1 MLPLGSMVALPFA
14 GWVVTKLGSRIV
26 TFVSSILY
34 VAVLLLLGYSQSVL
48 LLSIL
53 LFFFGFWGDV
63 LNISMNTQAIHL
75 QQDLYKKPLMSSF
88 HGLWSLGAMAGAIVG
103 GIMMKDNFSIVQ
115 HFWLI
120 AALVIMLSV
129 LFFFY
134 LIPKD
139 SPRTEAQ
146 KLFAWPDKALL
157 LLGAICFCCALC
169 EGAMADWSS
178 LYYKQSLQDVNR
190 VSTTGYTA
198 FALMMALGR
207 LIGDRFTA
215 QLGYRKILM
224 VDSVILAIGLSI
236 AIFIQQPIFVII
248 GFGLV
253 GLGVATIIPII
264 YSLSGKAKTMATS
277 TALAAVSTVGFT
289 GFLIGP
295 PVIGLVAHEITL
307 RWALLIVLFLAFVI
321 FVLARNVKD

>member
-1 MLPLGSMVALPFA
+1 MLPLGSMIALPFA
-14 GWVVTKLGSRIV
+14 GWIVSKMGSRII
-26 TFVSSILY
+26 TFISSLLY
-34 VAVLLLLGYSQSVL
+34 IGILLLLGYSNTVVQ
-48 LLSIL
+48 LSTL

-63 LNISMNTQAIHL
+63 LNIAMNTQAIHL
-75 QQDLYKKPLMSSF
+75 QQDMYQKPLMSSF
-88 HGLWSLGAMAGAIVG
+88 HGMWSLGAMTGAIMG
-103 GIMMKDNFSIVQ
+103 GVMMKAKFGTVE
-115 HFWLI
+115 HFWM
-120 AALVIMLSV
+120 AAAVIVSFSV

-134 LIPKD
+134 LIPTD
-139 SPRTEAQ
+139 RPRTEEQ

-178 LYYKQSLQDVNR
+178 LYYKQSLEDMNR

-207 LIGDRFTA
+207 LVGDKFTA

-224 VDSVILAIGLSI
+224 VDSLVLAIGLSV
-236 AIFIQQPIFVII
+236 AIFIKQPIFVII

-253 GLGVATIIPII
+253 GLGVSTIIPII

-277 TALAAVSTVGFT
+277 AALAAVSTVGFT

-295 PVIGLVAHEITL
+295 PIIGLVAHEVSL
-307 RWALLIVLFLAFVI
+307 RWALLILLFLALVI
-321 FVLARNVKD
+321 FGLARNVKD